1 MLFASMIAWRNDPV
15 PLSLVFVTLKTKGTR
30 GFGVLFDSGGAVA
43 SGSLASL
50 TRLGRVGRVVL
61 NALAKPEASK
71 IEQIDNKAIG
81 SIIRSAKARVGVW
94 FFILFF
100 GVMGD

>member
-1 MLFASMIAWRNDPV
+1 M

-30 GFGVLFDSGGAVA
+30 AFDALFDSGGAVA
-43 SGSLASL
+43 SL
-50 TRLGRVGRVVL
+50 TGLGRMGRVVL

-100 GVMGD
+100 GVMGN